1 MTPKEGNVQDLKR
14 LTLLIDRASKICGS
28 DNQLAIKLGVSRQ
41 QISKWRAGS
50 ADAPPAHQE
59 AMAEMVGVDP
69 AVHLLAAAV
78 EKTESEKVMELFAKL
93 RAQSILI
100 QRALA

>member
-1 MTPKEGNVQDLKR
+1 
-14 LTLLIDRASKICGS
+14 
-28 DNQLAIKLGVSRQ
+28 
-41 QISKWRAGS
+41 
-50 ADAPPAHQE
+50 
-59 AMAEMVGVDP
+59 MAEMVGVDP